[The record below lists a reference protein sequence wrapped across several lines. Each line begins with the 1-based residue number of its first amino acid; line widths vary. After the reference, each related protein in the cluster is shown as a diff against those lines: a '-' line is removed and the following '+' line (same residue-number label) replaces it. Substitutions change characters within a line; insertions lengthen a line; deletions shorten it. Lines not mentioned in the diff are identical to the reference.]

1 MIRARAQ
8 VILST
13 ERCAPPI
20 SVSRRRR
27 PSGRPHGTPWNDRR
41 SAVIRS
47 KSCAS
52 FRRRVPA
59 LRPSAALVSGRVPVP
74 PPQKK
79 NENENE
85 NSARTTANE
94 TRGNVRERKLVFLF
108 FCLARFLARPSPSS
122 RLPVLFSVRCCRRA
136 VKKKQNKK
144 RRKAAEK
151 NGEFR

>member
-79 NENENE
+79 TKMKMKTLLERRQTRREETFVKENWFF
-85 NSARTTANE
+85 SFFVWPVFWRVPLLQVAFQYFFLLGAAVAR
-94 TRGNVRERKLVFLF
+94 
-108 FCLARFLARPSPSS
+108 
-122 RLPVLFSVRCCRRA
+122 
-136 VKKKQNKK
+136 
-144 RRKAAEK
+144 
-151 NGEFR
+151 